1 MAERLR
7 PRAPWWTKTLLGLVL
22 AALYLP
28 LLVMLVGAVFA
39 PVQPGGERELTLH
52 WFVAVL
58 EDPDLMKALRNS
70 LSVGLVSSVV
80 TTLIGSLGAIALHRM
95 AGRGRLLLESLNTV
109 SLVFPEIVFALALLS
124 WFFLLNLELGLTTVI
139 IAHIT
144 FSLSYVLMTVASR
157 LSSMDHSLEE
167 AARDLGAG
175 ELQILFKVTL
185 PLLSPALIAGFI
197 LSFLISFDDFLIT
210 YFVNGVGSDTLPVK
224 LYTSMRMGVTPK
236 LNALSSLMFLMT
248 VTGLLIFSRTPAFKV
263 LFENDKK

>member
-1 MAERLR
+1 
-7 PRAPWWTKTLLGLVL
+7 
-22 AALYLP
+22 
-28 LLVMLVGAVFA
+28 
-39 PVQPGGERELTLH
+39 
-52 WFVAVL
+52 
-58 EDPDLMKALRNS
+58 
-70 LSVGLVSSVV
+70 
-80 TTLIGSLGAIALHRM
+80 
-95 AGRGRLLLESLNTV
+95 
-109 SLVFPEIVFALALLS
+109 
-124 WFFLLNLELGLTTVI
+124 
-139 IAHIT
+139 
-144 FSLSYVLMTVASR
+144 MTVASR

-224 LYTSMRMGVTPK
+224 LYSSMRMGVTPK

-248 VTGLLIFSRTPAFKV
+248 VTGLLIFARTPAFKV